1 MVESWDGTLSS
12 TEFYV
17 AACAFAKQW
26 RKFNPSLPQ
35 WSWVTCPKRPWISHD
50 NQIFEKVGYLS
61 VENVILPRLS
71 EEADQKGDIIEKEE
85 CVSEYEDEVVDTA
98 VVVHNGGPGVHRYD
112 FHAVYSASYR
122 VPVLYFRAYCDDGQP
137 LLLDEIE
144 KDIPVHSAELLIKSK
159 WTFMTQE
166 EHPELNRPWYT
177 LHPCGTSEWMKLLLS
192 TDASAAQSGIPVE
205 KYMISWFSV
214 VGQVFGLKLPFEIL
228 NLVGADTIVC
238 RQ

>member
-26 RKFNPSLPQ
+26 RKFNRSLPQ

-50 NQIFEKVGYLS
+50 NQVGYLS

-122 VPVLYFRAYCDDGQP
+122 VPVLYFLQFRANGQP

-144 KDIPVHSAELLIKSK
+144 KDIPVHSAELLTRSK

-214 VGQVFGLKLPFEIL
+214 VGQVFGLKLPVEML
-228 NLVGADTIVC
+228 NLVGADSTIVC
-238 RQ
+238 TQ